1 MGDFFDARGVDV
13 LFDIDELRADTIK
26 NTDTLNYQIGRFIL
40 DAKETD
46 DILFA
51 KIEDIAR
58 GAMIASAIYID
69 TSNTPAFVKERRL
82 TNLSVYLD
90 TAFVLSALDYKRADQ
105 KKAADTLLDMLRE
118 NGASLF
124 IFPQHKDEIIDIL
137 RNFRDRDAY
146 DAKPSQPL
154 ERLEAEQFTTIEI
167 DQEIQSLTSSL
178 KSLGIAEAPRES
190 YLDEIGSLK
199 KNPAAYI
206 NYSGLSDHVLKNIPR
221 YSRSNQMLQNDID
234 AISYIILQ
242 RDGMRYETIESC
254 QSIFLTTNYSLVREA
269 NQFLRYSAYKMQISP
284 IISDIDLTSIL
295 WIKYAMQNNNIPRLW
310 LISAANA
317 AVSPTASVMG
327 KFYEV
332 TVRMSKK
339 GDLTEDEAAN
349 LRYSTYARAEIMSVC
364 GGNPDML
371 DDTSVLA
378 VRDRVRAKYTEK
390 EAAETAAAKA
400 DAEQAKQD
408 RDTASQKLI
417 SSQSEIKR
425 SIGTLRKTARKT
437 ADDRAKKIA
446 RRIKSLII
454 AALVIIMIA
463 TAIATVI
470 VGISSSSGI
479 LTFIVAL
486 ISGLSAAT
494 LWLPLMKVG
503 NLLEN
508 RLFNKIEGTLY
519 IKELARVTPQIQVLE
534 DLLKDSS
541 SAT

>member
-1 MGDFFDARGVDV
+1 
-13 LFDIDELRADTIK
+13 
-26 NTDTLNYQIGRFIL
+26 
-40 DAKETD
+40 
-46 DILFA
+46 
-51 KIEDIAR
+51 
-58 GAMIASAIYID
+58 
-69 TSNTPAFVKERRL
+69 
-82 TNLSVYLD
+82 
-90 TAFVLSALDYKRADQ
+90 
-105 KKAADTLLDMLRE
+105 
-118 NGASLF
+118 
-124 IFPQHKDEIIDIL
+124 
-137 RNFRDRDAY
+137 
-146 DAKPSQPL
+146 
-154 ERLEAEQFTTIEI
+154 
-167 DQEIQSLTSSL
+167 
-178 KSLGIAEAPRES
+178 
-190 YLDEIGSLK
+190 
-199 KNPAAYI
+199 
-206 NYSGLSDHVLKNIPR
+206 
-221 YSRSNQMLQNDID
+221 MLQNDID

>member
-1 MGDFFDARGVDV
+1 MYFTSLIAYIVIAQIVASFIRVILEQWSKRTGKASDSPNFLVHLGVTLVSVGLFF
-13 LFDIDELRADTIK
+13 
-26 NTDTLNYQIGRFIL
+26 
-40 DAKETD
+40 
-46 DILFA
+46 
-51 KIEDIAR
+51 
-58 GAMIASAIYID
+58 
-69 TSNTPAFVKERRL
+69 SN
-82 TNLSVYLD
+82 
-90 TAFVLSALDYKRADQ
+90 
-105 KKAADTLLDMLRE
+105 
-118 NGASLF
+118 
-124 IFPQHKDEIIDIL
+124 
-137 RNFRDRDAY
+137 Y

>member
-1 MGDFFDARGVDV
+1 
-13 LFDIDELRADTIK
+13 
-26 NTDTLNYQIGRFIL
+26 
-40 DAKETD
+40 
-46 DILFA
+46 
-51 KIEDIAR
+51 
-58 GAMIASAIYID
+58 
-69 TSNTPAFVKERRL
+69 
-82 TNLSVYLD
+82 
-90 TAFVLSALDYKRADQ
+90 
-105 KKAADTLLDMLRE
+105 
-118 NGASLF
+118 
-124 IFPQHKDEIIDIL
+124 
-137 RNFRDRDAY
+137 
-146 DAKPSQPL
+146 
-154 ERLEAEQFTTIEI
+154 
-167 DQEIQSLTSSL
+167 
-178 KSLGIAEAPRES
+178 
-190 YLDEIGSLK
+190 
-199 KNPAAYI
+199 
-206 NYSGLSDHVLKNIPR
+206 
-221 YSRSNQMLQNDID
+221 
-234 AISYIILQ
+234 
-242 RDGMRYETIESC
+242 
-254 QSIFLTTNYSLVREA
+254 
-269 NQFLRYSAYKMQISP
+269 
-284 IISDIDLTSIL
+284 
-295 WIKYAMQNNNIPRLW
+295 
-310 LISAANA
+310 
-317 AVSPTASVMG
+317 MG